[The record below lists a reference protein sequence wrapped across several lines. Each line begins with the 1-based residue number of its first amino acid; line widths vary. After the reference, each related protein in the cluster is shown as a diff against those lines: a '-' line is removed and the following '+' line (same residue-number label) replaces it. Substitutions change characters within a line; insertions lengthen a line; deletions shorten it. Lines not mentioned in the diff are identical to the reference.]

1 MEVKMNKFRSIVTK
15 ALLGAAL
22 FYPAGAHAHV
32 RWFVDSASADAVS
45 FQPYALSEP
54 AVLAWVLIAI
64 ALIGTAVFLDVKLPT
79 VAVPNTKL
87 RHDVMELMRV
97 LTGMSLLLTAY
108 EGSLIAPHL
117 QAVGGF
123 GLALLFVQASVGILL
138 LSNHFL
144 HHAALLLLLMFL
156 GMMVHLGVARSFEY
170 INFVGIALFVLF
182 NTVPDTQLREQLKPY
197 SVDVLRIFTG
207 LSLIILGISEKL
219 HPTALGHVFISDYA
233 WNFMPLL
240 GFEWFDDRLFVLSA
254 GVMEVVFGAILVL
267 GVVTR
272 LNILAVAVL
281 MLTSNIVFLFENRNT
296 EALVELVGHLP
307 IIATALV
314 LLVLGYGQRLKVTPK
329 QVPNRGHWNFANLEG
344 RT

>member
-1 MEVKMNKFRSIVTK
+1 
-15 ALLGAAL
+15 
-22 FYPAGAHAHV
+22 
-32 RWFVDSASADAVS
+32 
-45 FQPYALSEP
+45 
-54 AVLAWVLIAI
+54 
-64 ALIGTAVFLDVKLPT
+64 
-79 VAVPNTKL
+79 
-87 RHDVMELMRV
+87 
-97 LTGMSLLLTAY
+97 
-108 EGSLIAPHL
+108 
-117 QAVGGF
+117 
-123 GLALLFVQASVGILL
+123 
-138 LSNHFL
+138 
-144 HHAALLLLLMFL
+144 
-156 GMMVHLGVARSFEY
+156 MMVHLGVARSVEY
-170 INFVGIALFVLF
+170 INFVGIALFILF
-182 NTVPDTQLREQLKPY
+182 NAVPDTPLREQLKPY

-281 MLTSNIVFLFENRNT
+281 MLTSNIVFLLESRNT
-296 EALVELVGHLP
+296 EALVELIGHLP
-307 IIATALV
+307 IISTALV

-329 QVPNRGHWNFANLEG
+329 QVLNRGHWTFANLEG

>member
-1 MEVKMNKFRSIVTK
+1 MIDLKNTLAK
-15 ALLGAAL
+15 ALLGVAL
-22 FYPAGAHAHV
+22 VYPACAHAHV
-32 RWFVDSASADAVS
+32 RWFVDSASPDTAV

-54 AVLAWVLIAI
+54 AVLAWILIAM
-64 ALIGTAVFLDVKLPT
+64 ALIGTAVFLDTKLPIM
-79 VAVPNTKL
+79 AVPNTKL

-123 GLALLFVQASVGILL
+123 GLALLFVQAAVGILL

-144 HHAALLLLLMFL
+144 HHAAILLLLMFL
-156 GMMVHLGVARSFEY
+156 GMMVHFGIARSSEY
-170 INFVGIALFVLF
+170 INIVGIALFILF
-182 NTVPDTQLREQLKPY
+182 NAFPDAQLREQLKPY

-219 HPTALGHVFISDYA
+219 HPTALGNHFISEYA

-254 GVMEVVFGAILVL
+254 GVMEVVFGTILVL

-281 MLTSNIVFLFENRNT
+281 MLTSNIVFLLENRNA
-296 EALVELVGHLP
+296 EALVELIGHLP

-314 LLVLGYGQRLKVTPK
+314 LLVLGYGQRLKITPK
-329 QVPNRGHWNFANLEG
+329 RMPNRWHWNLANLEG

>member
-1 MEVKMNKFRSIVTK
+1 MIDLRNISAMAI
-15 ALLGAAL
+15 LGAIL
-22 FYPAGAHAHV
+22 LYPAEVHAHV
-32 RWFVDSASADAVS
+32 RWFVDDAANDAAD

-54 AVLAWVLIAI
+54 AVLAWSLIAM
-64 ALIGTAVFLDVKLPT
+64 ALIGTAVFLDTKLPT
-79 VAVPNTKL
+79 MAVPNTKL
-87 RHDVMELMRV
+87 RHDVMVLMRV

-123 GLALLFVQASVGILL
+123 GLALLFVQAVVGILL
-138 LSNHFL
+138 LSKHFL
-144 HHAALLLLLMFL
+144 HHAAFLLLLMFL
-156 GMMVHLGVARSFEY
+156 GMMVHFGIPRSFEY
-170 INFVGIALFVLF
+170 INIVGIALFILF
-182 NTVPDTQLREQLKPY
+182 NTFPNTQLREQLKPY

-233 WNFMPLL
+233 WNFMPVL

-254 GVMEVVFGAILVL
+254 GVMEVVFGTILVL

-272 LNILAVAVL
+272 LNILAVAGL
-281 MLTSNIVFLFENRNT
+281 MLTSNIVFLLENRNA
-296 EALVELVGHLP
+296 EALVELIGHLP

-314 LLVLGYGQRLKVTPK
+314 LLILGYGQTLKVTPK
-329 QVPNRGHWNFANLEG
+329 HVPNRWHWTLANSEG
-344 RT
+344 RA